1 MMSKEITCCKMV
13 SNGPRTV
20 SFHRCYNAAKH
31 VHEGKPYCTVH
42 YPPNVEKRVEESTAR
57 WNAKHERE
65 MKPLHRAS
73 MFTDLVSA
81 LRDLAPG
88 KMLPEDAP
96 CHYGLVSQDKCANC
110 QRIKRA
116 LDLLKQAEQYE

>member
-1 MMSKEITCCKMV
+1 MNKCSEQVREEGMWPKYHGCSRE
-13 SNGPRTV
+13 G
-20 SFHRCYNAAKH
+20 KH
-31 VHEGKPYCTVH
+31 VHDGKLYCAQH
-42 YPPNVEKRVEESTAR
+42 YPPNVQKRREESTKRWEEKSAR
-57 WNAKHERE
+57 EL
-65 MKPLHRAS
+65 KPLYRAS